1 MSNFDLRKYLAEGK
15 LLREN
20 IEQDILD
27 FWGTQQDDAAQSDG
41 EYEAEWDTQFF
52 IEEYPEYKGKEE
64 EINNIVKKYKI

>member
-52 IEEYPEYKGKEE
+52 IEEYPEYKGKE
-64 EINNIVKKYKI
+64 